1 MVYGVFK
8 ALIATL
14 SICAICSGAFLHAEC
29 PIDTIIVNGHVENAS
44 RKGIVKVQLIYPKG
58 RIGESGDVTLEDG
71 RSAARSYRRAG
82 VPESVIMKMCGWET
96 RTMFERYNIVDDKD
110 CAEAVALRETKRLS
124 ERPSEIGHDFGH
136 DSPIL
141 AKVVTS
147 KKSAKVV

>member
-71 RSAARSYRRAG
+71 RSAARSYRVPGRLVCIHWRIPAICSVEQYCKCRNASRIPELLTCPSLVCSCCPPIARRLAG
-82 VPESVIMKMCGWET
+82 LLEPLWFEVWICG
-96 RTMFERYNIVDDKD
+96 
-110 CAEAVALRETKRLS
+110 A
-124 ERPSEIGHDFGH
+124 
-136 DSPIL
+136 
-141 AKVVTS
+141 
-147 KKSAKVV
+147 